1 MIVRCVTAGTNPQG
15 EPDFHFCKVECDDEQ
30 YSEGEHYFAARE
42 QAERDGYCNELVV
55 FDQYD
60 IGEWFFENFVWVS
73 ATTVRI

>member
-42 QAERDGYCNELVV
+42 QAERGQSEKRLFHCVYLL
-55 FDQYD
+55 
-60 IGEWFFENFVWVS
+60 S
-73 ATTVRI
+73 